1 MSFQVIDLAVGRGAS
16 PSLTQL
22 NFELRAGELVGL
34 IGPNGSGKTS
44 LLRALAGLDAP
55 QAGQLP
61 AISLEPPQRRR
72 QSLAF
77 LPQLA
82 PPAPTYSVRDFVLM
96 ASDEPLR
103 WQAEPTAVQRVEEAL
118 DATDLSTLSGRSC
131 DRLSGGEYR
140 RTLLAATLAQG
151 ARLLLL
157 DEPCSGLDLP
167 HAALVMGHLRTW
179 LNGAQDRRVLVA
191 MHDLN
196 LTAQFCD
203 RVFLLGAGQLLGQ
216 DDPNSVLRPELL
228 DRAFGPGLSCF
239 EHPSSGQRVILAEDR
254 S

>member
-1 MSFQVIDLAVGRGAS
+1 MSIQVIDLAVGRGAS
-16 PSLTQL
+16 PTLTQL
-22 NFELRAGELVGL
+22 NFELPAGELVGL
-34 IGPNGSGKTS
+34 IGPNGAGKTS

-55 QAGQLP
+55 HAGQLP
-61 AISLEPPQRRR
+61 AISLEPPQLRR

-82 PPAPTYSVRDFVLM
+82 PPAPAYSVREFVLM

-103 WQAEPTAVQRVEEAL
+103 WQAQSTAIERADDAL
-118 DATDLSTLSGRSC
+118 LATDLSALAHRPC

-151 ARLLLL
+151 ASLLLL
-157 DEPCSGLDLP
+157 DEPCAGLDLP
-167 HAALVMGHLRTW
+167 HAALVMSHLRTW
-179 LNGAQDRRVLVA
+179 LTGAKNRRVLVA

-203 RVFLLGAGQLLGQ
+203 QVLLLGEGELLGQ
-216 DDPNSVLRPELL
+216 DRPNAVLTPNLL

-239 EHPSSGQRVILAEDR
+239 EHPESGQRVILAKGER
-254 S
+254 